1 MIPTLFG
8 YFFTNPSLHALSFLI
23 IFLKLVPAIF
33 CGEDHCVHQCAC
45 VGQYACV
52 VLIELFQS
60 GVGVVQ

>member
-1 MIPTLFG
+1 MIPTLFD

-33 CGEDHCVHQCAC
+33 WGEDHCVHQC
-45 VGQYACV
+45 ACV